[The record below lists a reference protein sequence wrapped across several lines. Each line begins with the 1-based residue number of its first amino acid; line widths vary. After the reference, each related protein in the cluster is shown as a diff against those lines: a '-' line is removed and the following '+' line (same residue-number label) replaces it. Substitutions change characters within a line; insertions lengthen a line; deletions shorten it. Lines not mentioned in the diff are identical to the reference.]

1 MVPLVLAKD
10 SGFFELTVTPTPDSF
25 FRCRPSADLLNTRQ
39 KHFGGI
45 TFLGDKLVSW
55 IEREADCIL
64 QCRVSVE
71 GRVPILRLND
81 SIDCVYK
88 MPDRSFVV
96 LYEVLEGGGF
106 EIVECSVLIW
116 VVVVEDV
123 DRDGGGGG
131 SSVGDSMK
139 VEGCSDK
146 VLSVDKSMVQGGLEY
161 DSGVVDGV
169 MEIFKCG
176 GLGDGSKWVKVGV
189 SVGEQRF
196 RWKSVY
202 KTIHSEILELQ
213 EIERDFI
220 CLRVE
225 IEGCPSLECHSM
237 VLSLELVERII
248 GEVKVG

>member
-1 MVPLVLAKD
+1 MFFGSSESAGSLASREIVSLKIL
-10 SGFFELTVTPTPDSF
+10 S
-25 FRCRPSADLLNTRQ
+25 RTR
-39 KHFGGI
+39 KLAYE
-45 TFLGDKLVSW
+45 TWKLGLYLIYVVIGS
-55 IEREADCIL
+55 L
-64 QCRVSVE
+64 
-71 GRVPILRLND
+71 RVPILRLND

-202 KTIHSEILELQ
+202 
-213 EIERDFI
+213 D
-220 CLRVE
+220 
-225 IEGCPSLECHSM
+225 
-237 VLSLELVERII
+237 
-248 GEVKVG
+248 